1 MGRTADS
8 RVGEFTAEEL
18 AGAPHRSRQDGR
30 DRLVTENAAA
40 HGALSEAALPDV
52 LTGVTRGA
60 FVARGGGVVLDVEDP
75 ATQSVVARFEQTS
88 QDGVADAVE
97 NAHGA
102 WLGWSRLD
110 PAERGRHLMRVAE
123 TLRAHADLLARLEC
137 IDSGKPISQARADIA
152 GSARY
157 FEYYA
162 GLADKIHGETIPQP
176 AGTFTYTV
184 REPYGVV
191 AHITPWNAPLTQLT
205 RGVAPCLAC
214 GNTVVVKPSELTPLT
229 SVLAARLMV
238 EAGLPPGVCNVVLGT
253 GDETGTHLTSHPLVR
268 HITFTGSVAAGR
280 RVGMVAAERI
290 VGVNLE
296 LGGKSPSIVCADA
309 DLDVAAK
316 AGALAVIRNSGQSC
330 FATTRLIVDRR
341 VHDEFVEKLAAHV
354 AGLSVGH
361 GLDDP
366 DVGPLISA
374 RQRSRVLDYI
384 GLATRDGAQVVVGG
398 AAPDGVERGHFVA
411 PTVLC
416 GVTNDMTV
424 AREEIFGPVQSVIVF
439 ESLDEA
445 IALANDTEYGLSAG
459 VFTGHVGTAHR
470 LAAALQAGQVQVN
483 RYTGA
488 GVEVPFGGYKNSGL
502 GREKGL
508 EALAHYTQL
517 KSVIV
522 ATG

>member
-1 MGRTADS
+1 M
-8 RVGEFTAEEL
+8 
-18 AGAPHRSRQDGR
+18 
-30 DRLVTENAAA
+30 TETTAA
-40 HGALSEAALPDV
+40 HATLREADLPDV
-52 LTGVTRGA
+52 LTSLTGGKFVPRGDGA
-60 FVARGGGVVLDVEDP
+60 VLDVEDP
-75 ATQSVVARFEQTS
+75 ATEAIVARFEQTS
-88 QDGVADAVE
+88 NDGVAYAVE
-97 NAHGA
+97 NAHAA
-102 WLGWSRLD
+102 WLSWSRLD
-110 PAERGRHLMRVAE
+110 PAARGRHLMRVADA
-123 TLRAHADLLARLEC
+123 LRAHADLLARLEC

-176 AGTFTYTV
+176 AGTFTYSV

-214 GNTVVVKPSELTPLT
+214 GNTVVAKPSELTPLT
-229 SVLAARLMV
+229 SVLAARLMI
-238 EAGLPPGVCNVVLGT
+238 EAGLPPGVCNVVLGV
-253 GDETGTHLTSHPLVR
+253 GDPTGTHLISHPLVR

-280 RVGMVAAERI
+280 RVGKVAAERI

-309 DLDVAAK
+309 DLDVAAR

-330 FATTRLIVDRR
+330 FATTRLLVDSR
-341 VHDEFVEKLAAHV
+341 VHDDFVERLAANV

-366 DVGPLISA
+366 DLGPLISA
-374 RQRSRVLDYI
+374 RQRSRVLDFI
-384 GLATRDGAQVVVGG
+384 GLATRAGAQVVVSGTIPG
-398 AAPDGVERGHFVA
+398 GVERGHFVA

-416 GVTNDMTV
+416 SVTNDMTV
-424 AREEIFGPVQSVIVF
+424 AREEIFGPVQSVIAF

-445 IALANDTEYGLSAG
+445 VALANDTEYGLSAG
-459 VFTGHVGTAHR
+459 VFTGHVATAHR

-508 EALAHYTQL
+508 AALAHYTQL
-517 KSVIV
+517 KSVII

>member
-1 MGRTADS
+1 MGVLITETAAVD
-8 RVGEFTAEEL
+8 
-18 AGAPHRSRQDGR
+18 
-30 DRLVTENAAA
+30 AA
-40 HGALSEAALPDV
+40 LREAALPDV
-52 LTGVTRGA
+52 LTGITGGTFA
-60 FVARGGGVVLDVEDP
+60 ARGGGVVVDVEDP
-75 ATQSVVARFEQTS
+75 ATEAVVARFEQTS
-88 QDGVADAVE
+88 DDGVADAVE
-97 NAHGA
+97 NAHAA
-102 WLGWSRLD
+102 WQAWSRLD
-110 PAERGRHLMRVAE
+110 PADRGRHLMRVAE
-123 TLRAHADLLARLEC
+123 KLRAHADLLARLES
-137 IDSGKPISQARADIA
+137 IDSGKPVAQARADIA

-191 AHITPWNAPLTQLT
+191 AHITPWNAPLTQMT
-205 RGVAPCLAC
+205 RGVAPCLAS

-229 SVLAARLMV
+229 SVLAARLMA
-238 EAGLPPGVCNVVLGT
+238 EAGLPAGVCNVVLGA
-253 GDETGTHLTSHPLVR
+253 GDPTGTRLISHPLVR
-268 HITFTGSVAAGR
+268 HITFTGSVAVGR
-280 RVGMVAAERI
+280 RVGMVAAQRI

-309 DLDVAAK
+309 DLEVAAK

-330 FATTRLIVDRR
+330 FATTRLLVDRR
-341 VHDEFVEKLAAHV
+341 VHDEFVQRLTAHV

-366 DVGPLISA
+366 DLGPLISA
-374 RQRSRVLDYI
+374 RQRERVLDYI
-384 GLATRDGAQVVVGG
+384 EVATRSGAQIVTGG
-398 AAPDGVERGHFVA
+398 AGRAGAERGHFVA

-424 AREEIFGPVQSVIVF
+424 AREEIFGPVQSVIAF
-439 ESLDEA
+439 DTLDEA
-445 IALANDTEYGLSAG
+445 ISVANDTEYGLSAG

-508 EALAHYTQL
+508 TALSHYTQL